1 MKTLKAITLSLV
13 MMFGLS
19 SAAYSIEG
27 LGIGVSGNYNG
38 FYAVGEE
45 IPSNNVGNKDR
56 KEAGAFLET
65 TMSVFIEY
73 DAGPVSIGVDYFPG
87 DISTPENTNIQHT
100 SDSDSTNLTNTVQA
114 DFKDLISLY
123 AILPLPIEALEGAY
137 LKAGL
142 REATVETNENLGTGG
157 SYGDVEVQGWTAGL
171 GYQVDGE
178 NGMSFRLEATA
189 TQWDDVTS
197 TNDAD
202 TSTKVK
208 ITDMMSASATVSILK
223 TF

>member
-65 TMSVFIEY
+65 TVSVFIEY

-87 DISTPENTNIQHT
+87 DVSTPENTNMQHT

-114 DFKDLISLY
+114 DFKDLISVY
-123 AILPLPIEALEGAY
+123 AILPIEALGGTY
-137 LKAGL
+137 LKAGM

-157 SYGDVEVQGWTAGL
+157 SYGDVLV
-171 GYQVDGE
+171 
-178 NGMSFRLEATA
+178 RLA
-189 TQWDDVTS
+189 
-197 TNDAD
+197 
-202 TSTKVK
+202 
-208 ITDMMSASATVSILK
+208 
-223 TF
+223 

>member
-65 TMSVFIEY
+65 TVSVFIEY

-87 DISTPENTNIQHT
+87 DVSTPENTNIQHT
-100 SDSDSTNLTNTVQA
+100 SNTNSTNLTNTVQA
-114 DFKDLISLY
+114 DFKDLLSVY
-123 AILPLPIEALEGAY
+123 AILPIEALGGTY

-157 SYGDVEVQGWTAGL
+157 SYGDVEVQGWTAGI

-178 NGMSFRLEATA
+178 NGLSFRLEATA
-189 TQWDDVTS
+189 TSWDDVEAK
-197 TNDAD
+197 NDAD

>member
-19 SAAYSIEG
+19 SAAYSLEG
-27 LGIGVSGNYNG
+27 LGIGVSGNYSG
-38 FYAVGEE
+38 FYAIGEE
-45 IPSNNVGNKDR
+45 IPSNNAGNKDR

-65 TMSVFIEY
+65 TASVFIEY
-73 DAGPVSIGVDYFPG
+73 DAGPVSIGIDYIPG
-87 DISTPENTNIQHT
+87 DVSTPENTNVQHT
-100 SDSDSTNLTNTVQA
+100 SDTNSANLTNTVQA
-114 DFKDLISLY
+114 DFTDMISIY
-123 AILPLPIEALEGAY
+123 ALLPIEALGGTY

-142 REATVETNENLGTGG
+142 REATVETKENLGTGG

-171 GYQVDGE
+171 GYQVDSE
-178 NGMSFRLEATA
+178 NGISFRLEATA
-189 TQWDDVTS
+189 TSWDDVEAK
-197 TNDAD
+197 NDAD

>member
-73 DAGPVSIGVDYFPG
+73 DAGPVSIGIDYIPG
-87 DISTPENTNIQHT
+87 DVSTPENTNVQR
-100 SDSDSTNLTNTVQA
+100 DSGSLDTDITNTVQA
-114 DFKDLISLY
+114 DFTDMISLY
-123 AILPLPIEALEGAY
+123 AILPIEALGGTY

>member
-65 TMSVFIEY
+65 TVSVFIEY

-87 DISTPENTNIQHT
+87 DVSTPENTNIQHT
-100 SDSDSTNLTNTVQA
+100 SNTNSTNLTNTVQA
-114 DFKDLISLY
+114 DFKDLLSVY
-123 AILPLPIEALEGAY
+123 AILPIEALGGTY
-137 LKAGL
+137 LKAGM

-157 SYGDVEVQGWTAGL
+157 SYGDVEVQGWTAGI

-178 NGMSFRLEATA
+178 NGLSFRLEATA
-189 TQWDDVTS
+189 TEWDDVES
-197 TNDAD
+197 ANSAD
-202 TSTKVK
+202 TSTKIK
-208 ITDMMSASATVSILK
+208 ITDMMSASATLSILK